1 MSSELK
7 VADNH
12 MLSDS
17 CRKGSQHLMEI
28 ILVCKKYLSG
38 AMLKP
43 MAISKDHDA
52 GFRADEDPRIDGE
65 KKRAGGSSPR
75 KGRRYIHM
83 AVVLGIIALLV
94 LGGLKAVKVR
104 RLISLVRQDLA
115 GVQEITSG
123 PLPRMEQLKVLDSE
137 LDVLR
142 NDFSKLKAETESFY
156 WLGPLLGWSPVYG
169 GELSSIRDLVT
180 VADSM
185 LACADIVYQTNLP
198 LMDKDEL
205 YSLGPAQLTDLLLQ
219 AQPQLLNAQIRLD
232 DALAARSRLDPDQL
246 SPEVRDLLIADVDP
260 LIMLMQDGLAV
271 AIDLPRLMG
280 ATNEG
285 PKTYL
290 LLLQNEDELRPTGG
304 FITAAGT
311 LLIED
316 GRLGKLKFQSS
327 EFFDN
332 WDRPYPVAPWQLSQY
347 MNSRVLTF
355 RDTNW
360 FTHYPTAALYAEYL
374 YSYSNSHSVDG
385 VIAFDQRML
394 IETLRVTGPVAVED
408 VSYLIDAENVTAY
421 MRAAKKPSAA
431 DLAGDDWNNKIF
443 INKLAQALFT
453 KVLSG
458 EVSWEPLVA
467 VMLKSLEERHLLL
480 QFDSYAMTAV
490 LDRRHWDGAVRP
502 GDGDFLMVVDSNI
515 GFNKTNAVVES
526 GFAYDVDLT
535 DLQSPTASLAVFHK
549 NNAATIPLCK
559 HWNKVRVPGEE
570 EYPIT
575 DCYWDYL
582 RIYKKAG
589 TELAGAAPQFV
600 PDGWMILRQKEQGR
614 VDVLSEE
621 IEGVQGFGTLK
632 VLMGGESLSTGF
644 EFLLPEDILDSMPGS
659 SKLNYHLKVQKQ
671 PGTSGVPISIR
682 IHLPKNA
689 VLESMPGGA
698 VNQDNNILFET
709 SLRTD
714 LEFDVT
720 FSMP

>member
-1 MSSELK
+1 
-7 VADNH
+7 
-12 MLSDS
+12 
-17 CRKGSQHLMEI
+17 MEI
-28 ILVCKKYLSG
+28 NFVRKSYLSRT
-38 AMLKP
+38 MLKP
-43 MAISKDHDA
+43 MAVSQNQDSS
-52 GFRADEDPRIDGE
+52 FRADEGSRINGVDMNASG
-65 KKRAGGSSPR
+65 ASPR
-75 KGRRYIHM
+75 KERRYFQAAFVI
-83 AVVLGIIALLV
+83 GIIALIIF
-94 LGGLKAVKVR
+94 GGLKAMKVR

-115 GVQEITSG
+115 EVQEITSG
-123 PLPRMEQLKVLDSE
+123 PLSRMEQLRALDSE
-137 LDVLR
+137 LDILR
-142 NDFSKLKAETESFY
+142 NDFLKLKAETESFY
-156 WLGPLLGWSPVYG
+156 WMGPLLGWSPVYG
-169 GELSSIRDLVT
+169 GELYSIRDLVT
-180 VADSM
+180 IADSM

-198 LMDKDEL
+198 LMDKEEFL
-205 YSLGPAQLTDLLLQ
+205 SLGPAQLTDVLLQ
-219 AQPQLLNAQIRLD
+219 AQPELLNAQVRLD
-232 DALAARSRLDPDQL
+232 DAVAARSRLDLDQL
-246 SPEVRDLLIADVDP
+246 SPEVRDLLVEDVDP
-260 LIMLMQDGLAV
+260 LITLMQDGLAV

-327 EFFDN
+327 ELFDN
-332 WDRPYPVAPWQLSQY
+332 WDKPYPVAPWQLSQY

-394 IETLRVTGPVAVED
+394 IETLRVTGPVSVED

-458 EVSWEPLVA
+458 EVPWEPLVGG
-467 VMLKSLEERHLLL
+467 MMKSLEERHLLL

-526 GFAYDVDLT
+526 GFAYDVDLS

-549 NNAATIPLCK
+549 NNAAAIPLCK
-559 HWNKVRVPGEE
+559 HWNKVRAPGEE

-589 TELAGAAPQFV
+589 TELAGATPQFV

-644 EFLLPEDILDSMPGS
+644 EFLLPKDILGSMPNS
-659 SKLNYHLKVQKQ
+659 SHLIYHLKVQKQ
-671 PGTSGVPISIR
+671 PGTLAVPISVR
-682 IHLPKNA
+682 LHLPKNA
-689 VLESMPGGA
+689 VLESMPVGA
-698 VNQDNNILFET
+698 VHQDNNILFET
-709 SLRTD
+709 NLQTD
-714 LEFDVT
+714 LEFDVI